1 MAIIYSYPLND
12 NIRSLDE
19 LVGTTEKSING
30 QLKTVTR
37 NFLLQDLAEFFST
50 NGLQKEITLTTNNTS
65 GPATLNETTGVLN
78 IPNYT
83 GGSDANF
90 VFTQVTPD
98 TTWYITHNLNKFP
111 SVSVVNIN
119 NILMY
124 GDIQYVD
131 INNLAITFSAGFSGK
146 AYLN

>member
-12 NIRSLDE
+12 NIKSSDE

-37 NFLLQDLAEFFST
+37 NFLLSDLADFFSV

-83 GGSDANF
+83 DANF
-90 VFTQVTPD
+90 VFNQETPS
-98 TTWYITHNLNKFP
+98 TEWQINHNLNKFP
-111 SVSVVNIN
+111 SVSVVDTAGTQVFTIANYIN
-119 NILMY
+119 TNSLT
-124 GDIQYVD
+124 
-131 INNLAITFSAGFSGK
+131 LTFSAAFAGK
-146 AYLN
+146 VYLN

>member
-12 NIRSLDE
+12 NIKSLDE
-19 LVGTTEKSING
+19 LVGTTKISING

-37 NFLLQDLAEFFST
+37 NFLLQDLAEFFSV

-83 GGSDANF
+83 DANF
-90 VFTQVTPD
+90 IFNQENPSD
-98 TTWYITHNLNKFP
+98 SWLINHNLNKFP
-111 SVSVVNIN
+111 SVSVVDTAGTQIFTIANYIN
-119 NILMY
+119 TNSLT
-124 GDIQYVD
+124 
-131 INNLAITFSAGFSGK
+131 LTFSAPFAGK